1 MSLITVREF
10 ARLSTAQ
17 THPHSLDEAT
27 VSPAAFDW
35 LCKESAR
42 LRPSGA
48 VILELED
55 RQSLRLDNYIGVL
68 EAPDGTRIEILPKAF
83 DQAGDAPAARRL
95 LRKMLQTCMNVRPRE
110 SSVTALQ
117 TGSAPVNEWIFQ
129 QFVTELDW
137 LLKHGLKFDY
147 QRVQE
152 EQKFLRGRLNLA
164 RQVRQPPGRQHVF
177 QIEHDIFSADRPEN
191 RLLKSALLEV
201 CRLTRDSDTWRWSH
215 QLAAMMHEV
224 PHSPNVRDDLAKWN
238 DGRLLEAYRSIKPWC
253 VLILHRLVPLSMVG
267 TWMGPSLLFPME
279 VLFERYVSAQLARQ
293 IGGLAR
299 LHPTPSSKFLC
310 RHEGE
315 NMFKLKPDFAILHS
329 NRLLAILDTKWKQI
343 DESLSNATDKYSL
356 RQADFYQMHAYGHR
370 YLNGTGVLA
379 LIFPK
384 TALFR
389 SPLPAFQ
396 FSDELALHVLP
407 FDLET
412 DQLVG
417 LERVLPSAA
426 QLPDFA

>member
-1 MSLITVREF
+1 MNLITVREF
-10 ARLSTAQ
+10 ARLSTAPTRPQ
-17 THPHSLDEAT
+17 SLDEAT
-27 VSPAAFDW
+27 VSPSAFDW

-55 RQSLRLDNYIGVL
+55 RQSLRLDNYVGVL

-83 DQAGDAPAARRL
+83 DQVGDAPAARRL
-95 LRKMLQTCMNVRPRE
+95 LRKMLQICMNVRPRE
-110 SSVTALQ
+110 SSVTTLQ
-117 TGSAPVNEWIFQ
+117 TASAPVNEWIFQ

-137 LLKHGLKFDY
+137 LLKHGLRFDY

-152 EQKFLRGRLNLA
+152 EQKFLRGRLNLGK
-164 RQVRQPPGRQHVF
+164 QVRQPPGRQHFF

-215 QLAAMMHEV
+215 QLAAMLHEL
-224 PHSPNVRDDLAKWN
+224 PHSQNVRDDLTKWS
-238 DGRLLEAYRSIKPWC
+238 DGRLLKAYRSIKPWC

-267 TWMGPSLLFPME
+267 TWLGPSLLFPME
-279 VLFERYVSAQLARQ
+279 VLFERYVSAQLVRQ
-293 IGGLAR
+293 IGAVAR
-299 LHPTPSSKFLC
+299 LHSTPSSKFLC
-310 RHEGE
+310 RHDGD
-315 NMFKLKPDFAILHS
+315 NMFKLKPDFAILKS
-329 NRLLAILDTKWKQI
+329 GQLLAILDTKWKQI
-343 DESLSNATDKYSL
+343 DESLSNASDKYSL

-370 YLNGTGVLA
+370 YLDGAGTLA

-384 TALFR
+384 TTLFR
-389 SPLPAFQ
+389 SPLPAFH

-417 LERVLPSAA
+417 LERI
-426 QLPDFA
+426 LPDATQLSDAA

>member
-1 MSLITVREF
+1 MSPITIREF
-10 ARLSTAQ
+10 GRLTTAETPQ
-17 THPHSLDEAT
+17 GSLDEAT

-55 RQSLRLDNYIGVL
+55 RQSLRLDNYVGVL

-83 DQAGDAPAARRL
+83 DQSGDAPEARRL

-117 TGSAPVNEWIFQ
+117 TGSAPVNEWIFH

-137 LLKHGLKFDY
+137 LLKHGLRFDY

-152 EQKFLRGRLNLA
+152 EQRFLRGRLNLA
-164 RQVRQPPGRQHVF
+164 KQVRQPPGRQHIF
-177 QIEHDIFSADRPEN
+177 QIEHDIFTADRPEN

-201 CRLTRDSDTWRWSH
+201 CRLTRDADTWRWSH

-224 PHSPNVRDDLAKWN
+224 PLSSNVRDDLTKWS
-238 DGRLLEAYRSIKPWC
+238 DGRLLVAYRSIRSWC

-279 VLFERYVSAQLARQ
+279 ALFERYVSVQLARQ
-293 IGGLAR
+293 IGNAAKLAV
-299 LHPTPSSKFLC
+299 TPSTEYLC
-310 RHEGE
+310 RHDGSQ
-315 NMFKLKPDFAILHS
+315 MFKLKPDFALLS
-329 NRLLAILDTKWKQI
+329 SDKLLAVLDTKWKQI
-343 DESLSNATDKYSL
+343 DESQSNATDKYSL

-370 YLNGTGVLA
+370 YLDGAGTLA
-379 LIFPK
+379 LIFPM
-384 TALFR
+384 TRLFR
-389 SPLPAFQ
+389 NPLPVFE
-396 FSDELALHVLP
+396 FSGKLSLHVLP
-407 FDLET
+407 FDL
-412 DQLVG
+412 DSGRLIG
-417 LERVLPSAA
+417 LDRILPSVGHLCDAA
-426 QLPDFA
+426 